1 MAGIV
6 LRDSIWVTLI
16 SFTEPGQTGIF
27 LSAHTERAASEEIFA
42 DFWQKYV
49 HWIRMAYSTFKS
61 LFPQSTVCPSLPG
74 LFDRQWQ
81 TFPSSVS
88 AVLDKSFPIQLHKP

>member
-6 LRDSIWVTLI
+6 LCDSIWVTLI

-61 LFPQSTVCPSLPG
+61 LFPQSTVCLCQDCLTGS
-74 LFDRQWQ
+74 DQK
-81 TFPSSVS
+81 FPSSVS
-88 AVLDKSFPIQLHKP
+88 AVLDKSFPMQLHKP